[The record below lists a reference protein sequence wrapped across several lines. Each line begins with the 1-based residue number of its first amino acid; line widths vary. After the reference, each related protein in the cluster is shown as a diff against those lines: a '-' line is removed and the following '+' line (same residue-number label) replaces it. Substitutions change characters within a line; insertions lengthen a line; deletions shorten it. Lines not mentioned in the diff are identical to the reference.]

1 MSDDKSIP
9 TRKKILTA
17 AEDMFSERGFHETIV
32 DDIAARAGLGKGTI
46 YRYFENKKE
55 LFNAVINEQIKELNK
70 AVLLESG
77 KYDGTIE
84 KIKAGIR
91 AYLRYFGERKKL
103 FLRLMLEHGEIE
115 HGHKDECCKNYL
127 EQMELMNSLIE
138 AGIKEGVIKDID
150 SKTLSYG
157 IFGMINY
164 VIFFKWITSEDEYD
178 IMDEY
183 DKICEIILN
192 GVMR

>member
-1 MSDDKSIP
+1 
-9 TRKKILTA
+9 LTA
-17 AEDMFSERGFHETIV
+17 AGEVFSEYGFHETLV
-32 DDIAARAGLGKGTI
+32 DEIATRAGLGKGTI
-46 YRYFENKKE
+46 YRYFKNKKE
-55 LFNAVINEQIKELNK
+55 LFKAVIVEQIEELNK

-91 AYLRYFGERKKL
+91 AYLKYFGERKKL

-115 HGHKDECCKNYL
+115 RGHHDECCKNYL
-127 EQMELMNSLIE
+127 GQIELMRAFIE
-138 AGIKEGVIKDID
+138 AGIKEGVFKDID
-150 SKTLSYG
+150 PKSLSYG

-164 VIFFKWITSEDEYD
+164 VIFFKWIMSEEEYD

-183 DKICEIILN
+183 DTICEIILN
-192 GVMR
+192 GVQA